1 MKKVSF
7 KWINNN
13 IKNTTSGT
21 YLTFPKKSKSLK
33 IKISEGD
40 ITIKLRIIDLVTKEI
55 PSLTNTHIEELVF
68 EDYYKVINKE
78 NKKFK
83 EQGAMLL

>member
-68 EDYYKVINKE
+68 EDYDKVINKE